1 MILLSILYILCRM
14 QKSERLY
21 SLDVFRGMTVAAMI
35 LVNNPGSWDTV
46 YPPLL
51 HAHWNGCT
59 PTDLIF
65 PFFLFIVG
73 VSIHFA
79 YQTKLIEGLTR
90 KIFLKILKRSLIIFS
105 LGIFL
110 SLFPGFNFDTVRVPG
125 VLQRISL
132 VFFFCSLLYMKT
144 NWLAQIRAVI
154 ILLVGYFM
162 LMTMVPVPNFGSANL
177 EPETNLG
184 AWLDRLLLNGH
195 LWAKSKT
202 WDPEGVLGTLPAI
215 STGILGMLTG
225 KLFTSVKE
233 PAQKTTWLFFTGAIL
248 IVAGL
253 AWGIVFP
260 INKSLWTSSFVFYTA
275 GIAMQFLAACYW
287 LIDVQGIKR
296 WSTPFIYYGMNA
308 IFVFVASGLLAK
320 ILIRTKITIEEGKEV
335 SLWSYLYQN
344 LYAGWLAPY
353 TASLLFAITL
363 VTFFLV
369 ILWWMYK
376 KKIFVKV

>member
-1 MILLSILYILCRM
+1 MSLETS
-14 QKSERLY
+14 QRLY
-21 SLDVFRGMTVAAMI
+21 SLDVFRGITVAAMI

-51 HAHWNGCT
+51 HAKWNGCT

-79 YQTKLIEGLTR
+79 YQTKFSEGLTR
-90 KIFLKILKRSLIIFS
+90 KVFLKILKRALIIFS

-110 SLFPGFNFDTVRVPG
+110 SLFPKFNFSTVRIPG

-132 VFFFCSLLYMKT
+132 VFLFCSVIYFKA
-144 NWLAQIRAVI
+144 NWLAQIRIAI
-154 ILLVGYFM
+154 ILLIGYFI
-162 LMTMVPVPNFGSANL
+162 LMTVVPVPDFGPPNL

-184 AWLDRLLLNGH
+184 AWLDRLLLDGH
-195 LWAKSKT
+195 LWTQSKT
-202 WDPEGVLGTLPAI
+202 WDPEGMLSTVPAI
-215 STGILGMLTG
+215 ATGILGMLTG
-225 KLFTSVKE
+225 KLFTTVKE
-233 PAQKTTWLFFTGAIL
+233 PAQKTSWLFFIGALLIL
-248 IVAGL
+248 SGL
-253 AWGIVFP
+253 AWDMVFP
-260 INKSLWTSSFVFYTA
+260 INKALWTSSYVLFCA

-287 LIDVQGIKR
+287 LIDVQGIKK

-308 IFVFVASGLLAK
+308 IFVFVASGILAK
-320 ILIRTKITIEEGKEV
+320 ILIRTKITSQDGNEISG
-335 SLWSYLYQN
+335 WSYLYQN
-344 LYAGWLAPY
+344 LYASWLNPY
-353 TASLLFAITL
+353 NASLLFALTL
-363 VTFFLV
+363 LGIFLL